1 MRISCSA
8 DETRLIVDGIMVC
21 LFILSLMRLT
31 GYLPLPSDQAG
42 FYEFTGEAT
51 KLIKSKG

>member
-1 MRISCSA
+1 MK
-8 DETRLIVDGIMVC
+8 RLIVDGIMVC